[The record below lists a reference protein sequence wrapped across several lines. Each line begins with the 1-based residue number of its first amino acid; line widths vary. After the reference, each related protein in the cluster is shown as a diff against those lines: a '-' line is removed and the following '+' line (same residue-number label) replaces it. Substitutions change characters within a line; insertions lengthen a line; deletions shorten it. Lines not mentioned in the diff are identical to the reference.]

1 MKYEKPELSVAES
14 ATEIVQGGFKGPEGP
29 LDMRLKHSIGAY
41 EADE

>member
-14 ATEIVQGGFKGPEGP
+14 ATALVQGGFKGPEGP
-29 LDMRLKHSIGAY
+29 LDMRLDRSIGAY